1 MKKIFSIFAVALA
14 AFAFASCAGDEDDLF
29 SQSAAERLN
38 EASDLYSSRLTA
50 QPNGWAMQ
58 LYPTTKDEAPYG
70 NGYLVLMRFHKN
82 HQVDVSMN
90 NVLTNNVFLSDSSS
104 WDVITDDGPVLSFDT
119 HNEALHKFS
128 DPDDV
133 PQTGTSDNPND
144 ETGTGIGGDFEFI
157 IVDAPE
163 DASYMMLKG
172 KKRGTYNLLTPVE
185 EGVDYESYLTDV
197 KGFMSK
203 MFPANYPTY
212 NLLHAADSLYRFD
225 GADDGL
231 PSIYLD
237 GADAITTGK
246 FNPFLITK
254 RGQDYYLRFR
264 DKATYNGL
272 TVQEFRYS
280 RDSDEF
286 VSVDNK
292 DVYISGNDAISFFNS
307 YLGTSAHRWAVTVSA
322 NEDLSTLMSDSYLT
336 IFNQISNEFKAV
348 NKNYYIRSLSL
359 RNDNGA
365 IKLSIDYSGRVPAR
379 YVDYNL
385 TKTENS
391 DGSVKFEYTGCDD
404 AAQKILNRVPS
415 IQQMIDLLC
424 SSDYSIKGG
433 DTNFNLTNIRLTSKS
448 DANNWIIFG
457 MK

>member
-212 NLLHAADSLYRFD
+212 NLLHAADSLYRFA

-231 PSIYLD
+231 PSIYPD
-237 GADAITTGK
+237 GADAVTTEK

-254 RGQDYYLRFR
+254 RGSDYYLRFR
-264 DKATYNGL
+264 DKRTYNGIS
-272 TVQEFRYS
+272 VQDFHYVT
-280 RDSDEF
+280 DSDRF
-286 VSVDNK
+286 VSVDNPA
-292 DVYISGNDAISFFNS
+292 VYLSGNDPVEFFNS
-307 YLGTSAHRWAVTVSA
+307 YLSTSSDRWSMTEAKGDKPRS
-322 NEDLSTLMSDSYLT
+322 SMSDS
-336 IFNQISNEFKAV
+336 FNTLFDQISTEFKKV
-348 NKNYYIRSLSL
+348 NKSYYIRSLAI
-359 RNDNGA
+359 RNVNGA
-365 IKLSIDYSGRVPAR
+365 IEFSIDYTGRTPTR
-379 YVDYNL
+379 YVDYDL
-385 TKTENS
+385 TKTENP
-391 DGSVKFEYTGCDD
+391 DGTVKFTYTGCGD

-424 SSDYSIKGG
+424 SANYSIRGG
-433 DTNFNLTNIRLTSKS
+433 ETNFNLTDIRLTSTA
-448 DANNWIIFG
+448 DANNWLVVS
-457 MK
+457 MN